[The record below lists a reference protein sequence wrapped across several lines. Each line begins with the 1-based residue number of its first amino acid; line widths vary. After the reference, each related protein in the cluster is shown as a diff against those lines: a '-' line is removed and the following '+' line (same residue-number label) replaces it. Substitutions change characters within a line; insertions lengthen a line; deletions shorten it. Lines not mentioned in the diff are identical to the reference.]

1 MATVHF
7 GFQKI
12 LFKRFSYIILWH
24 VGIVTLTLQS
34 VASIGTVE
42 DLLSLSWMKNLFV
55 PNTLAVAL
63 FQLFLSAVFIVTESK
78 QYLRVEQYS
87 QISRFQYLCHKLS
100 PNNCLW
106 FFVYFLR
113 GIVSAIVFFVA
124 LKSHFVNPTSGNGS
138 SQVTESIIILI
149 NNAVWINFL
158 FFVYESVYQRSFRY
172 FSLVQNNQSIII
184 PKIVIA
190 VKDVSLKSFYYCVIF
205 TAFYLLNGHSVCS
218 FFCYLFSVKCN
229 LSYATIFD
237 PFVFYCLWLL
247 NAFILFNHLILK
259 LLFDLFLTS
268 RIDFHINVD
277 TPNQEVSFTL
287 KEALSTNNVPL
298 FQYLGFYDL
307 NIISQFDSARR
318 KQIFSLSYP
327 GGHPHVWRDISQ
339 EAVKL
344 ILATNSQL
352 EAITLPPKPKPPEMA
367 AKYSSVDEVY
377 FKMRS
382 LSQSQFLQEKMP
394 VEKEVGVSRKIAT
407 FLKTLRPVSYLLE
420 ELKEKQL
427 ESALQHYQALSLACY
442 SMANLAAASIAEDRF
457 GIVQQDLPVII
468 NALLKLHVTLNKLV
482 VVVNRKPNS
491 SILQIKKHLVHVVK
505 SSLYKLAID
514 FGSYVKDL
522 GLLMEDEKL
531 LTNFILFKN

>member
-1 MATVHF
+1 MANVHF

-24 VGIVTLTLQS
+24 VGIVTLTLRL
-34 VASIGTVE
+34 VASINTLE
-42 DLLSLSWMKNLFV
+42 DFFTLSWIKNLFV
-55 PNTLAVAL
+55 SNTLAVAL

-78 QYLRVEQYS
+78 QYLRVEQYDNV
-87 QISRFQYLCHKLS
+87 SRFQYICQKLS

-113 GIVSAIVFFVA
+113 GIVSSIVFFVA
-124 LKSHFVNPTSGNGS
+124 LKNFFVNSTSSNDS
-138 SQVTESIIILI
+138 NQVTESIIILI
-149 NNAVWINFL
+149 NDAVGINFL
-158 FFVYESVYQRSFRY
+158 FFLYESVYQKSFKY

-190 VKDVSLKSFYYCVIF
+190 AKDVSLKSFYYCIIYTV
-205 TAFYLLNGHSVCS
+205 FYLLNGHSVCS

-229 LSYATIFD
+229 LSYATILD
-237 PFVFYCLWLL
+237 PFVLYCLWLL

-268 RIDFHINVD
+268 RIDFLINIDSIDKDV
-277 TPNQEVSFTL
+277 PFTL
-287 KEALSTNNVPL
+287 KEALATHNVPL
-298 FQYLGFYDL
+298 LQYLGFYDL
-307 NIISQFDSARR
+307 NIISQFDGARR

-327 GGHPHVWRDISQ
+327 GGHPHVWKSISQ

-344 ILATNSQL
+344 ILETNSQL

-367 AKYSSVDEVY
+367 AKYSTADEVY

-382 LSQSQFLQEKMP
+382 LSQSHFLQEKMP
-394 VEKEVGVSRKIAT
+394 AENYVDISSKIAN
-407 FLKTLRPVSYLLE
+407 FLKTIRPVSFMLE

-427 ESALQHYQALSLACY
+427 VSALQHYQALSLACY
-442 SMANLAAASIAEDRF
+442 SMANLASASMAEDRF
-457 GIVQQDLPVII
+457 GIVQQDLSVII
-468 NALLKLHVTLNKLV
+468 NALLKLYVTLNKLV

-514 FGSYVKDL
+514 FGPYVKDL
-522 GLLMEDEKL
+522 SLPAEDEKL
-531 LTNFILFKN
+531 FTNFILFKN